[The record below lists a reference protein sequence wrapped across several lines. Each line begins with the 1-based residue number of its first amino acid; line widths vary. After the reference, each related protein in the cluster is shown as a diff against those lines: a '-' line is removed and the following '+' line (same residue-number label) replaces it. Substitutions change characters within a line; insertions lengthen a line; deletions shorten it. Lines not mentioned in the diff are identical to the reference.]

1 MKSTKS
7 KLKWTREIT
16 RDLSIHS
23 GIDNYILE
31 KALLI
36 EIRKENRKKRLNNIF
51 KK

>member
-1 MKSTKS
+1 MKSFKTN
-7 KLKWTREIT
+7 WTREIT

-23 GIDNYILE
+23 GIDDSILE

-36 EIRKENRKKRLNNIF
+36 EIRKEFRKKRLNNIF